1 MYYLLLLIGLLIYVT
16 NGTKSLNIIF
26 SGLLSLILITFSGL
40 RYNVGPDYMNYEYIY
55 NTLNAFEFDKGQEPA
70 FQLLILSCKG
80 LGLNYTG
87 FNIVTSILIILFLF
101 FSSYGRFK
109 KEIIVLY
116 FCFFYFVWCMSG
128 VRQGLALSLAFF
140 LYSKEIK
147 NKINYFLF
155 PFIVST
161 FHASALLL
169 LLIPFIY
176 YLSINKIYLIVLISI
191 FFSFIPLESI
201 LFKFFPEDYSG
212 AYSISRLF
220 FYQDNYVSK
229 SVKILDF
236 QSISRI
242 LILFWV
248 IFLYEFNKKAILKI
262 QYHLEYKIFIF
273 SFSIYFIFKFSEVT
287 ASNLSMYGFMY
298 LILLLP
304 YFGAFFFGAKKTIF
318 NSILLVF
325 ATMFF
330 LKGLNYMWH
339 ASKDDFNNVD
349 IYIPYNSVLDRK

>member
-1 MYYLLLLIGLLIYVT
+1 MYYLLLLIGLLAYVA
-16 NGTKSLNIIF
+16 NGTKSLNLIITAI
-26 SGLLSLILITFSGL
+26 LSLILITFSGL

-55 NTLNAFEFDKGQEPA
+55 NTLNTFEFGKGQEPA

-80 LGLNYTG
+80 IGLDYTG

-128 VRQGLALSLAFF
+128 VRQGLALSLAFL
-140 LYSKEIK
+140 LYSMELK
-147 NKINYFLF
+147 NKLFYFLI
-155 PFIVST
+155 PFIIST
-161 FHASALLL
+161 IHASALLL
-169 LLIPFIY
+169 FLIPFIN

-201 LFKFFPEDYSG
+201 LFKIFPEDYSE
-212 AYSISRLF
+212 AYSISRLL

-242 LILFWV
+242 LILSWM
-248 IFLYEFNKKAILKI
+248 ILLYEFNKKAILNI
-262 QYHLEYKIFIF
+262 QYHLEYKIFVF

-287 ASNLSMYGFMY
+287 ASNLSMYGFIY

-304 YFGAFFFGAKKTIF
+304 YFGSFFCGAKKF
-318 NSILLVF
+318 VYNSILILF
-325 ATMFF
+325 ATMYFF
-330 LKGLNYMWH
+330 KGLNYMWH
-339 ASKDDFNNVD
+339 ASKDDFNNID
-349 IYIPYNSVLDRK
+349 IYIPYNSVLNKL